1 MILSIILSLFLLGGN
16 SMTSVLDKVDSII
29 ESNPDSAYVTLLE
42 LDRSSMSKKEAAR
55 FAVLYSM
62 ALDKKYIDVA
72 SDSVIRDAV
81 NYYLHHGDADY
92 RMRAFYYQGLV
103 SQNAGDI
110 DAAMDSYVRA
120 EHYGRKSENQRMR
133 GRVYMGLQNL
143 HWSLFDIQNASVE
156 AHKAAECF
164 LSAGDTSRYINA
176 LIDEC
181 SCLNSLQEY
190 EREELLIEEL
200 LLLQPL
206 MNERQSNNFIA
217 AHLIHD
223 LDSGDVTLETIKGQV
238 DRLSSVP
245 AKLWLSIAYLYIKY
259 DDMESAATA
268 LDNYESD
275 VSADLSAPF
284 YYFVKSGLCSKTG
297 DFEDAFHLL
306 DKYVSTKNSTDLRIM
321 RSSATSANEEF
332 EHQLAILKNRHQRT
346 ILMFFLL
353 LAISAAYIVKIKLDQ
368 ERNHSAELQRENKAF
383 ESEAILY
390 SEQINHAK
398 QEISQL
404 KRLLSEN
411 VVSKDIRQQ
420 VDIRLDILNK
430 YVAHQISETSTQ
442 DGYNDLKVLLANRKE
457 FLNSMTAS
465 FAIAHPV
472 FVKYLNDIGMTE
484 REAGCC
490 CLYCIGLRGNEIAS
504 YLEMSAQSYYNFSSK
519 IRKKLGQKSYTS
531 NINLIL
537 KEKLAEYDDGL

>member
-1 MILSIILSLFLLGGN
+1 MILPIFLSIFLLGGN
-16 SMTSVLDKVDSII
+16 SVTSVLDRVDSII
-29 ESNPDSAYVTLLE
+29 ESNPDSAYVMLSE

-81 NYYLHHGDADY
+81 HYYLHHGDADY

-110 DAAMDSYVRA
+110 DSAMESYVRA
-120 EHYGRKSENQRMR
+120 EHYGRKSKNHRMR

-164 LSAGDTSRYINA
+164 LAAGDTSRYINA

-181 SCLNSLQEY
+181 SCLNSLQEH
-190 EREELLIEEL
+190 EREESLIEEL

-206 MNERQSNNFIA
+206 MNERQLNNVIA
-217 AHLIHD
+217 AQLIHD
-223 LDSGDVTLETIKGQV
+223 MNNVDVSLETVREQV

-245 AKLWLSIAYLYIKY
+245 AKLWLGVAYIYVRY
-259 DDMESAATA
+259 DDMESAAAA
-268 LDNYESD
+268 LDKYESD

-284 YYFVKSGLCSKTG
+284 YYLVKSGLCSKTG
-297 DFEDAFHLL
+297 DFEDAFNLL
-306 DKYVSTKNSTDLRIM
+306 EKYISVKDSADLKIM
-321 RSSATSANEEF
+321 RSSADSANEEF
-332 EHQLAILKNRHQRT
+332 EHQLAILKHRHQKT
-346 ILMFFLL
+346 VLILL
-353 LAISAAYIVKIKLDQ
+353 LLLSASAVYFVKIKLNQ
-368 ERNHSAELQRENKAF
+368 ERNRSARLQMENKAI
-383 ESEAILY
+383 ESEAEHY
-390 SEQINHAK
+390 SEQIRRAK
-398 QEISQL
+398 QEILQL

-430 YVAHQISETSTQ
+430 YVAHQISVTSTQ
-442 DGYNDLKVLLANRKE
+442 DGYDDLKVLLADRKS

-465 FAIAHPV
+465 FAIAHPM

-504 YLEMSAQSYYNFSSK
+504 YLEMSDQSYYNFSSK

-531 NINLIL
+531 NINVIL
-537 KEKLAEYDDGL
+537 KEKLEECDG

>member
-1 MILSIILSLFLLGGN
+1 MILPIFLSIFLLGGN
-16 SMTSVLDKVDSII
+16 SVTSVLDRVDSII
-29 ESNPDSAYVTLLE
+29 ESNPDSAYVMLSE

-81 NYYLHHGDADY
+81 HYYLHHGDADY

-110 DAAMDSYVRA
+110 DSAMESYVRA
-120 EHYGRKSENQRMR
+120 EHYGRKSKNHRMR

-164 LSAGDTSRYINA
+164 LAAGDTSRYINA

-181 SCLNSLQEY
+181 SCLNSLQEH
-190 EREELLIEEL
+190 EREESLIEEL

-206 MNERQSNNFIA
+206 MNERQLNNVIA
-217 AHLIHD
+217 AQLIHD
-223 LDSGDVTLETIKGQV
+223 MNNVDVSLETVREQV

-245 AKLWLSIAYLYIKY
+245 AKLWLGVAYIYVRY
-259 DDMESAATA
+259 DDMESAAAA
-268 LDNYESD
+268 LDKYESD

-284 YYFVKSGLCSKTG
+284 YYLVKSGLCSKTG
-297 DFEDAFHLL
+297 DFEDAFNLL
-306 DKYVSTKNSTDLRIM
+306 EKYISVKDSADLKIM
-321 RSSATSANEEF
+321 RSSADSANEEF
-332 EHQLAILKNRHQRT
+332 EHQLAILKHRHQKT
-346 ILMFFLL
+346 VLILL
-353 LAISAAYIVKIKLDQ
+353 LLLSASAAYFVKIKLNQ
-368 ERNHSAELQRENKAF
+368 ERNRSARLQLENKAI
-383 ESEAILY
+383 ESEAEHY
-390 SEQINHAK
+390 SEQIRRAK

-430 YVAHQISETSTQ
+430 YVAHQISETSTR
-442 DGYNDLKVLLANRKE
+442 DGYDDLKVLLADRKS

-465 FAIAHPV
+465 FAIAHPM

-504 YLEMSAQSYYNFSSK
+504 YLEMSDQSYYNFSSK

-531 NINLIL
+531 NINVIL
-537 KEKLAEYDDGL
+537 KEKLEECDG